1 MYVSLGEDFDANIIY
16 SEFEI
21 IRELGKGGFGEV
33 LLG

>member
-1 MYVSLGEDFDANIIY
+1 LYISLGEDFDANIIY

-21 IRELGKGGFGEV
+21 ISQLGKGGFGEV